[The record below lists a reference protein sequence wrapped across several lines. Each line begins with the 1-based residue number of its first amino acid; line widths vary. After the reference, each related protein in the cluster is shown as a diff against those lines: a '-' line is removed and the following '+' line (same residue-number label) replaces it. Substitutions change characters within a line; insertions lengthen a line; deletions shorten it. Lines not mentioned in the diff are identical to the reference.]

1 MNRFDLSREEELW
14 RTETMPAAAG
24 RRRMKKFQDWRDSK
38 ERRWFIWCNSSW
50 TVESC
55 KGTYLSK
62 MRGQKEVIV
71 QFIHLITRLMKW
83 PKWRKRTKGS
93 EMKLTAWSEGYF
105 TYFIFSLLSPW
116 LFSGMTE
123 LQSLPGPMAS
133 MLQLSL
139 IRSNYQ
145 LASLCHNGIF
155 RWARWLALPIL
166 NVCSAVSESMW
177 LLKSKSCCKFCL

>member
-55 KGTYLSK
+55 KGTYLSN

-93 EMKLTAWSEGYF
+93 EMKLTAWSEGYLF
-105 TYFIFSLLSPW
+105 HFLSPVMIIFRYDRIAEFARSHG
-116 LFSGMTE
+116 LDVAVE
-123 LQSLPGPMAS
+123 PHQVKLPAC
-133 MLQLSL
+133 LTLSP
-139 IRSNYQ
+139 
-145 LASLCHNGIF
+145 GIF
-155 RWARWLALPIL
+155 RWARWLALPIV